1 MLRKLF
7 KPSANL
13 APFGGIRPEV
23 AEEDCSRK
31 QIVGKHVYGNLYD
44 CDPNVLSDEEF
55 LRAVVEEAAKVSKCN
70 LYDIKSW
77 KFGGEKGGV
86 SVIALVTE
94 SHIAIHTWIQYKY
107 ATVDVYTCGSKSDP
121 EAAFDFITSQL
132 KPKEYTKY
140 FSDRSSK
147 PKVVKVAAKPQ
158 LSQAF

>member
-1 MLRKLF
+1 M
-7 KPSANL
+7 
-13 APFGGIRPEV
+13 V
-23 AEEDCSRK
+23 EEGYTRK

-44 CDPNVLSDEEF
+44 CDPNVLSNEEF
-55 LRAVVEEAAKVSKCN
+55 LRNVVEEAARISKCN

-86 SVIALVTE
+86 SVIALITE
-94 SHIAIHTWIQYKY
+94 SHIAVHTWIEYEY

-121 EAAFDFITSQL
+121 EAAFDFIASQL

-147 PKVVKVAAKPQ
+147 PKIAKVAAKI
-158 LSQAF
+158 LA

>member
-1 MLRKLF
+1 MRL
-7 KPSANL
+7 
-13 APFGGIRPEV
+13 EV
-23 AEEDCSRK
+23 VKEDCSKK

-55 LRAVVEEAAKVSKCN
+55 LRNVVEEAARISKCN

-86 SVIALVTE
+86 SVIALITE
-94 SHIAIHTWIQYKY
+94 SHIAIHTWIEYKY

-121 EAAFDFITSQL
+121 EAAFNFITSQL

-147 PKVVKVAAKPQ
+147 PKAIKAATRLQ
-158 LSQAF
+158 ISRAF